1 MLRWE
6 GGVPE
11 YRGYVIELKRSLW
24 KKSGR
29 FRRKNSEYQPGKPL
43 VYVGSTGKTVEER
56 LQDHLA
62 GRDTENRYVTR
73 YYKRL
78 VPPEYEGIRPRQSR
92 GAVERR
98 EARKAEELRGRGS
111 GVWQG

>member
-1 MLRWE
+1 M
-6 GGVPE
+6 PE
-11 YRGYVIELKRSLW
+11 YRVYVIEVKRSLW

-29 FRRKNSEYQPGKPL
+29 FRRKNPDYQPGKPL

-56 LQDHLA
+56 LRDHLA
-62 GRDTENRYVTR
+62 GGDTANRYVTL

-92 GAVERR
+92 QAVERR
-98 EARKAEELRGRGS
+98 EARKEEELRERGW